1 MIDLKEHLRH
11 VPDFPKEGIDF
22 IDITTVLKDQELFN
36 EAIRQMLDAVADL
49 DFNLIVG
56 IESRGFIMGAPLAYA
71 AGVGFV
77 PVRKAGK
84 LPAET
89 VSVTYDLEY
98 GTDTLEIHRD
108 AITPGAKV
116 LIVDDLLAT
125 GGTAKANIELVE
137 KLGGKVVGLLFF
149 IELDFLQ
156 GRQELSDY
164 PLFTIVSI

>member
-22 IDITTVLKDQELFN
+22 IDITTVLKDQELFS
-36 EAIRQMLDAVADL
+36 EAIQQMLDAVADL

-98 GTDTLEIHRD
+98 GSDTLEIHRD
-108 AITPGAKV
+108 AITPGSKV

-137 KLGGKVVGLLFF
+137 KLGGEVVGLLFF

-156 GRQELSDY
+156 GREELSDY

>member
-1 MIDLKEHLRH
+1 MLDLKEHLRH

-22 IDITTVLKDQELFN
+22 IDITTILKDPELFG

-56 IESRGFIMGAPLAYA
+56 IESRGFIMGAPLACA

-84 LPAET
+84 LPAAT

-98 GTDTLEIHRD
+98 GSDTLEIHRD
-108 AITPGAKV
+108 AINPGAKV

-137 KLGGKVVGLLFF
+137 KLGGEVVGLLFF

-156 GRQELSDY
+156 GREELSDY
-164 PLFTIVSI
+164 PLFTIVTI

>member
-1 MIDLKEHLRH
+1 MDLKEHLRH

-22 IDITTVLKDQELFN
+22 IDITTVLKDQELFS
-36 EAIRQMLDAVADL
+36 EAIQQMLDAVADL

-98 GTDTLEIHRD
+98 GT
-108 AITPGAKV
+108 
-116 LIVDDLLAT
+116 
-125 GGTAKANIELVE
+125 
-137 KLGGKVVGLLFF
+137 
-149 IELDFLQ
+149 
-156 GRQELSDY
+156 
-164 PLFTIVSI
+164 